1 MIKLLFFRY
10 FTNGFIAL
18 EILILP
24 LIIESNNFGNFE
36 YLKSAVLLSPYALLG
51 SFSGYVYL
59 KYNSNIDYYGELF
72 LGAFFSS
79 LVVAT
84 LYVGLT
90 GNFFLF
96 IPIVF
101 CSLSFV
107 VEKKL
112 QTSNHFLIS
121 IIFKPL
127 LSMFTLILCLINY
140 RFKYF
145 ESYDF
150 ILFVAYF
157 LSFILWGI
165 ITRLNLKISILPNN
179 FHFNFEGFKIYLSL
193 IREGFLINISTILI
207 SLFFFSSRYFIKVFY
222 NESLSSY
229 SLAFNISQFVFIG
242 VNILGYVSLVKIGE
256 NIKTILLNDLLE
268 SLKRALLLFVVIELV
283 AFILLNLYLKIA
295 TNYEDVAYFFLSS
308 SVFVGIFY
316 SISTIS
322 PILQYKNKLNQSTL
336 FLIAILSIDGTTS
349 YYFAKHNISPILLV
363 FKSSLLLLLTGIF
376 NLYLIFF
383 KIDYPKT

>member
-1 MIKLLFFRY
+1 MIKLMFFRY

-96 IPIVF
+96 IPILF

-112 QTSNHFLIS
+112 QTSNHFFIS
-121 IIFKPL
+121 IIFRPL
-127 LSMFTLILCLINY
+127 LSIFTLILCFINY
-140 RFKYF
+140 KFRYF

-150 ILFVAYF
+150 ILFISYF
-157 LSFILWGI
+157 LSFILWGV
-165 ITRLNLKISILPNN
+165 ITRLNQKISILPDT
-179 FHFNFEGFKIYLSL
+179 FHFNFERFKIYLSL

-207 SLFFFSSRYFIKVFY
+207 ALFFFSSRYFIKAFY
-222 NESLSSY
+222 IESLSSY

-242 VNILGYVSLVKIGE
+242 VNILGYVSMVKIGE

-268 SLKRALLLFVVIELV
+268 NLKRALLLFFVIETV
-283 AFILLNLYLKIA
+283 AIVLLFLYLKIV
-295 TNYEDVAYFFLSS
+295 TNYEDVTYFFISS

-316 SISTIS
+316 AISTIS
-322 PILQYKNKLNQSTL
+322 PILQYKNKLNQSTIFL
-336 FLIAILSIDGTTS
+336 FGILVIDSIIS
-349 YYFAKHNISPILLV
+349 YYFTLYTLSPILLV
-363 FKSSLLLLLTGIF
+363 LKSSIMLFLTGLF
-376 NLYLIFF
+376 NLYLIFY
-383 KIDYPKT
+383 KIDYPKI

>member
-1 MIKLLFFRY
+1 VIKLLFFRY
-10 FTNGFIAL
+10 FTNAFIAL

-24 LIIESNNFGNFE
+24 LIVEINDFGNFE
-36 YLKSAVLLSPYALLG
+36 YLKSAVLMSPYALLG

-59 KYNSNIDYYGELF
+59 KYNSNIDYYEELF
-72 LGAFFSS
+72 LGAFFTT
-79 LVVAT
+79 LFVAM

-96 IPIVF
+96 IPIIF

-127 LSMFTLILCLINY
+127 LSVFTLILCLINY
-140 RFKYF
+140 KFRYF

-150 ILFVAYF
+150 ILFISYS
-157 LSFILWGI
+157 LSFILWGV
-165 ITRLNLKISILPNN
+165 ITRLNLKISILPNT
-179 FHFNFEGFKIYLSL
+179 FYFNFERFKIYLSL

-207 SLFFFSSRYFIKVFY
+207 ALFFFSSRYFIKEFY
-222 NESLSSY
+222 IESLSSY

-256 NIKTILLNDLLE
+256 NLRTINLDDLLA
-268 SLKRALLLFVVIELV
+268 SLKKALLLFLVIEFI
-283 AFILLNLYLKIA
+283 AFVLLILYLKIV
-295 TNYEDVAYFFLSS
+295 TNYEDVTYFFITS

-316 SISTIS
+316 AISTIS
-322 PILQYKNKLNQSTL
+322 PILQYKNKLNQSTIFL
-336 FLIAILSIDGTTS
+336 FVILTVDSIIS
-349 YYFAKHNISPILLV
+349 YYFSIHNFSPILLV
-363 FKSSLLLLLTGIF
+363 LKSSILLFLTGLF
-376 NLYLIFF
+376 NLYLIFY
-383 KIDYPKT
+383 KIDYPKI